1 MMKSANVII
10 IGAGPVGTFAAYCLA
25 EYGIDTLVLES
36 ETTCET
42 DMRASTFHPSTLK
55 YLDNLDLA
63 NELIERGLKA
73 PIFQYRIRST
83 DEVLEFDLQELDDV
97 LDFPFRLQCE
107 QYKFARMLAEKLDNH
122 RHSSVLFNRKLI
134 KFTEEGN
141 KVRLDV
147 DHHGVN
153 EQYQCDY
160 LIGADGANS
169 IVRRNLGIEFS
180 GFTYEEKF
188 FTLSTEKPLEDY
200 FSNLSY
206 VNYVS
211 DPEEWFVL
219 LKAPSAWRILVPV
232 PQSLDDDLIKS
243 DDYVTEIFSRVLN
256 SSDPIETIHR
266 TIYRV
271 HQRVV
276 NKMRSQRII
285 LAGDSAHLNNPLG
298 GFGMNGGLHDA
309 WNLAE
314 KLDAIINHKKEMDL
328 LDLYDRQRRTIMND
342 FIQKQTIRNKKMI
355 EETGDEEYSSE
366 WIRMRNLHEND
377 NERRGYMLRQSM
389 TQSLINEA
397 AIK

>member
-1 MMKSANVII
+1 MKSAKVII

-25 EYGIDTLVLES
+25 EYGIETLVLES
-36 ETTCET
+36 ESTCET

-55 YLDNLDLA
+55 YLDNLNLA
-63 NELIERGLKA
+63 DELIEKGLKA

-83 DEVLEFDLQELDDV
+83 DEVLEFNLQELDDV

-107 QYKFARMLAEKLDNH
+107 QYKFARMLAGKLDRH
-122 RHSSVLFNRKLI
+122 RHSSVFFNRKLI
-134 KFTEEGN
+134 NFSEADN
-141 KVRLDV
+141 KVTLDV
-147 DHHGVN
+147 DHHGTS

-188 FTLSTEKPLEDY
+188 FTLSTEKPLENY

-232 PQSLDDDLIKS
+232 PQTLDDKAIKS
-243 DDYVTEIFSRVLN
+243 NDYVSDIFRRVLN

-276 NKMRSQRII
+276 NKMRYGRIM

-314 KLDAIINHKKEMDL
+314 KLDGIINHKKDEDL
-328 LDLYDRQRRTIMND
+328 LNLYDRQRRTVMND

-355 EETGDEEYSSE
+355 EETGDANYSSE
-366 WIRMRNLHEND
+366 WMRMRNLYENE
-377 NERRGYMLRQSM
+377 NERREYMLRQSM

>member
-1 MMKSANVII
+1 MKSANVII

-232 PQSLDDDLIKS
+232 PQKLDDKAIKS
-243 DDYVTEIFSRVLN
+243 DDYVSDIFTRVLN

-276 NKMRSQRII
+276 NKMRYGRIM

-314 KLDAIINHKKEMDL
+314 KLDGIINHNKDKDL
-328 LDLYDRQRRTIMND
+328 LDLYDRQRRTVMND

-355 EETGDEEYSSE
+355 EETGDIKFSSE
-366 WIRMRNLHEND
+366 WMRMRNLHENE
-377 NERRGYMLRQSM
+377 NKRREYMLRQSM

-397 AIK
+397 AIT

>member
-1 MMKSANVII
+1 MKSAKVII

-25 EYGIDTLVLES
+25 EYGIETLVLES
-36 ETTCET
+36 ESTCET

-55 YLDNLDLA
+55 YLDNLNLA
-63 NELIERGLKA
+63 DELIEKGLKA

-83 DEVLEFDLQELDDV
+83 DEVLEFNLQELDDV

-107 QYKFARMLAEKLDNH
+107 QYKFARMLAGKLDRH
-122 RHSSVLFNRKLI
+122 RHSSILFNRKLI
-134 KFTEEGN
+134 NFSEGN
-141 KVRLDV
+141 NKVTLDV
-147 DHHGVN
+147 DHHGTS

-188 FTLSTEKPLEDY
+188 FTLSTQKPLENY

-232 PQSLDDDLIKS
+232 PQILDDKAIKS
-243 DDYVTEIFSRVLN
+243 NDYVSDIFTRVLN
-256 SSDPIETIHR
+256 SCDPIETIHR

-276 NKMRSQRII
+276 NKMRYGRIM

-314 KLDAIINHKKEMDL
+314 KLDGIINHKKDEDL
-328 LDLYDRQRRTIMND
+328 LNLYDRQRRTVMND

-355 EETGDEEYSSE
+355 EETGDANYSSE
-366 WIRMRNLHEND
+366 WMRMRNLHENE
-377 NERRGYMLRQSM
+377 NERRDYMLRQSM

>member
-1 MMKSANVII
+1 MKSAKVII

-25 EYGIDTLVLES
+25 EYGIETLVLES
-36 ETTCET
+36 ESTCET

-55 YLDNLDLA
+55 YLDNLNLA
-63 NELIERGLKA
+63 DELIEKGLKA

-83 DEVLEFDLQELDDV
+83 DEVLEFNLQELDDV

-107 QYKFARMLAEKLDNH
+107 QYKFARMLAGKLDHH

-134 KFTEEGN
+134 NFSEGKN
-141 KVRLDV
+141 KVTLDV
-147 DHHGVN
+147 DHHGTS

-188 FTLSTEKPLEDY
+188 FTLSTQKPLENY

-232 PQSLDDDLIKS
+232 PQTLDDKAIKS
-243 DDYVTEIFSRVLN
+243 NDYVSDIFTRVLN
-256 SSDPIETIHR
+256 SCDPIETIHR

-276 NKMRSQRII
+276 NKMRYGRIM

-314 KLDAIINHKKEMDL
+314 KLDGIINHKKDQDL
-328 LDLYDRQRRTIMND
+328 LNLYDRQRRTVMND

-355 EETGDEEYSSE
+355 EETGDANYSSE
-366 WIRMRNLHEND
+366 WMRMRNLHENE
-377 NERRGYMLRQSM
+377 NERRDYMLRQSM

>member
-1 MMKSANVII
+1 MKSAKVII

-25 EYGIDTLVLES
+25 EYGIETLVLES
-36 ETTCET
+36 ESTCET

-55 YLDNLDLA
+55 YLDNLNLA
-63 NELIERGLKA
+63 DELIEKGLKA

-83 DEVLEFDLQELDDV
+83 DEVLEFNLQELDDV

-107 QYKFARMLAEKLDNH
+107 QYKFARMLAGKLDRH

-134 KFTEEGN
+134 NFSEGN
-141 KVRLDV
+141 NKVTLDV
-147 DHHGVN
+147 DHHGTS

-188 FTLSTEKPLEDY
+188 FTLSTQKPLENY

-232 PQSLDDDLIKS
+232 PQILDDKAIKS
-243 DDYVTEIFSRVLN
+243 NDYVSDIFRRVLN

-276 NKMRSQRII
+276 NKMRYGRIM

-314 KLDAIINHKKEMDL
+314 KLDGIINHKKDEDL
-328 LDLYDRQRRTIMND
+328 LNLYDRQRRTVMND

-355 EETGDEEYSSE
+355 EETGDANYSSE
-366 WIRMRNLHEND
+366 WMRMRNLHENE
-377 NERRGYMLRQSM
+377 NERRDYMLRQSM

>member
-1 MMKSANVII
+1 MKSAKVII

-25 EYGIDTLVLES
+25 EYGIETLVLES
-36 ETTCET
+36 ESTCET

-55 YLDNLDLA
+55 YLDNLNLA
-63 NELIERGLKA
+63 DELIEKGLKA
-73 PIFQYRIRST
+73 PVFQYRIRST
-83 DEVLEFDLQELDDV
+83 DEVLEFNLQELDDV

-107 QYKFARMLAEKLDNH
+107 QYKFARMLAGKLDRH

-134 KFTEEGN
+134 NFSEGKN
-141 KVRLDV
+141 KVTLDV
-147 DHHGVN
+147 DHHGTS

-188 FTLSTEKPLEDY
+188 FTLSTQKPLENY

-232 PQSLDDDLIKS
+232 PQTLDDKAIKS
-243 DDYVTEIFSRVLN
+243 NDYVSDIFTRVLN

-276 NKMRSQRII
+276 NKMRYGRIM

-314 KLDAIINHKKEMDL
+314 KLDGIINHKKDQDL
-328 LDLYDRQRRTIMND
+328 LNLYDRQRRTVMND

-355 EETGDEEYSSE
+355 EETGDANYSSE
-366 WIRMRNLHEND
+366 WMRMRNLHENE
-377 NERRGYMLRQSM
+377 NERRDYMLRQSM

>member
-1 MMKSANVII
+1 MKSAKVII

-25 EYGIDTLVLES
+25 EYGIETLVLES
-36 ETTCET
+36 ESTCET

-55 YLDNLDLA
+55 YLDNLNLA
-63 NELIERGLKA
+63 DELIEKGLKA

-83 DEVLEFDLQELDDV
+83 DEVLEFNLQELDDV

-107 QYKFARMLAEKLDNH
+107 QYKFARMLAGKLDRH

-134 KFTEEGN
+134 NFSEGN
-141 KVRLDV
+141 NKVTLDV
-147 DHHGVN
+147 DHHGTS

-180 GFTYEEKF
+180 GFTYEERF
-188 FTLSTEKPLEDY
+188 FTLSTEKPLENY

-232 PQSLDDDLIKS
+232 PQTLDDKAIKS
-243 DDYVTEIFSRVLN
+243 NDYGSDIFTRVLN
-256 SSDPIETIHR
+256 SCDPIETIHR

-276 NKMRSQRII
+276 NKMRYGRIM

-314 KLDAIINHKKEMDL
+314 KLDGIINHKKDEDL
-328 LDLYDRQRRTIMND
+328 LNLYDRQRRTVMND

-355 EETGDEEYSSE
+355 EETGDANYSSE
-366 WIRMRNLHEND
+366 WMRMRNLHENE
-377 NERRGYMLRQSM
+377 NERRDYMLRQSM

>member
-1 MMKSANVII
+1 MKSAKVII

-25 EYGIDTLVLES
+25 EYGIETLVLES
-36 ETTCET
+36 ESTCET

-55 YLDNLDLA
+55 YLDNLNLA
-63 NELIERGLKA
+63 DELIEKGLKA

-83 DEVLEFDLQELDDV
+83 NEVLEFNLQELDDV

-107 QYKFARMLAEKLDNH
+107 QYKFARMLAGKLDRH

-134 KFTEEGN
+134 NFSEGN
-141 KVRLDV
+141 NKVTLDV
-147 DHHGVN
+147 DHHGTS

-188 FTLSTEKPLEDY
+188 FTLSTQKPLENY

-211 DPEEWFVL
+211 DPKEWFVL

-232 PQSLDDDLIKS
+232 PQTLDDKAIKS
-243 DDYVTEIFSRVLN
+243 NDYVSDIFTRVLN

-276 NKMRSQRII
+276 NKMRYGRIM

-314 KLDAIINHKKEMDL
+314 KLDGIINHKKDQDL
-328 LDLYDRQRRTIMND
+328 LNLYDRQRRTVMND

-355 EETGDEEYSSE
+355 EETGDANYSSE
-366 WIRMRNLHEND
+366 WMRMRNLHENE
-377 NERRGYMLRQSM
+377 NERRDYMLRQSM

>member
-1 MMKSANVII
+1 MKSAKVII

-25 EYGIDTLVLES
+25 EYGIETLVLES
-36 ETTCET
+36 ESTCET

-55 YLDNLDLA
+55 YLDNLNLA
-63 NELIERGLKA
+63 DELIEKGLKA

-83 DEVLEFDLQELDDV
+83 DEVLEFNLQELDDV

-107 QYKFARMLAEKLDNH
+107 QYKFARMLAGKLDHH

-134 KFTEEGN
+134 NFSEGN
-141 KVRLDV
+141 NKVTLDV
-147 DHHGVN
+147 DHHGTS

-188 FTLSTEKPLEDY
+188 FTLSTEKPLENY

-232 PQSLDDDLIKS
+232 PQTLDDKAIKS
-243 DDYVTEIFSRVLN
+243 NDYVSDIFRRVLN

-276 NKMRSQRII
+276 NKMRYGRIM

-314 KLDAIINHKKEMDL
+314 KLDGIINHKKDQDL
-328 LDLYDRQRRTIMND
+328 LNLYDRQRRTVMND

-355 EETGDEEYSSE
+355 EETGDVKNSSE
-366 WIRMRNLHEND
+366 WMRMRKIHENE
-377 NERRGYMLRQSM
+377 NERREYMLRQCM

>member
-1 MMKSANVII
+1 MKSAKVII

-25 EYGIDTLVLES
+25 EYGIETLVLES
-36 ETTCET
+36 ESTCEI

-55 YLDNLDLA
+55 YLDNLNLA
-63 NELIERGLKA
+63 DELIEKGLKA

-83 DEVLEFDLQELDDV
+83 DEVLEFNLQELDDV

-107 QYKFARMLAEKLDNH
+107 QYKFARMLAGKLDRH
-122 RHSSVLFNRKLI
+122 RHSSVFFNRKLI
-134 KFTEEGN
+134 NFSEADN
-141 KVRLDV
+141 KVTLDV
-147 DHHGVN
+147 DHHGTS

-188 FTLSTEKPLEDY
+188 FTLSTEKPLENY

-232 PQSLDDDLIKS
+232 PQTLDDKAIKS
-243 DDYVTEIFSRVLN
+243 NDYVSDIFRRVLN

-276 NKMRSQRII
+276 NKMRYGRIM

-314 KLDAIINHKKEMDL
+314 KLDGIINHKKDEDL
-328 LDLYDRQRRTIMND
+328 LNLYDRQRRTIMND

-355 EETGDEEYSSE
+355 EETGDANYSSE
-366 WIRMRNLHEND
+366 WMRMRNLYENE
-377 NERRGYMLRQSM
+377 NERREYMLRQSM

>member
-1 MMKSANVII
+1 MKSAKVII

-25 EYGIDTLVLES
+25 EYGIETLVLES
-36 ETTCET
+36 ESTCET

-55 YLDNLDLA
+55 YLDNLNLA
-63 NELIERGLKA
+63 DELIEKGLKA

-83 DEVLEFDLQELDDV
+83 DEVLEFNLQELDDV

-107 QYKFARMLAEKLDNH
+107 QYKFARMLAGKLDRH

-134 KFTEEGN
+134 NFSEGKN
-141 KVRLDV
+141 KVTLDV
-147 DHHGVN
+147 DHHGTS

-188 FTLSTEKPLEDY
+188 FTLSTQKPLENY

-232 PQSLDDDLIKS
+232 PQTLDDRAIKS
-243 DDYVTEIFSRVLN
+243 NDYVSDIFTRVLN
-256 SSDPIETIHR
+256 SCDPIETIHR

-276 NKMRSQRII
+276 NKMRYGRIM

-314 KLDAIINHKKEMDL
+314 KLDGIINHKKDEDL
-328 LDLYDRQRRTIMND
+328 LNLYDRQRRTVMND

-355 EETGDEEYSSE
+355 EETGDANYSSE
-366 WIRMRNLHEND
+366 WMRMRNLHENE
-377 NERRGYMLRQSM
+377 NERRDYMLRQSM

>member
-1 MMKSANVII
+1 MKSAKVII

-25 EYGIDTLVLES
+25 EYGIETLVLES
-36 ETTCET
+36 ESTCET

-55 YLDNLDLA
+55 YLDNLNLA
-63 NELIERGLKA
+63 DELIEKGLKA

-83 DEVLEFDLQELDDV
+83 DEVLEFNLQELDDV

-107 QYKFARMLAEKLDNH
+107 QYKFARMLAGKLDRH

-134 KFTEEGN
+134 NFSEGKN
-141 KVRLDV
+141 KVTLYV
-147 DHHGVN
+147 DHHGTS

-188 FTLSTEKPLEDY
+188 FTLSTQKPLENY

-232 PQSLDDDLIKS
+232 PQTLDDKAIKS
-243 DDYVTEIFSRVLN
+243 NDYVSDIFTRVLN
-256 SSDPIETIHR
+256 SCDPIETIHR

-276 NKMRSQRII
+276 NKMRYGRIM

-314 KLDAIINHKKEMDL
+314 KLDGIINHKKDEDL
-328 LDLYDRQRRTIMND
+328 LNLYDRQRRTVMND

-355 EETGDEEYSSE
+355 EETGDANYSSE
-366 WIRMRNLHEND
+366 WMRMRNLHENE
-377 NERRGYMLRQSM
+377 NERRDYMLRQSM

>member
-1 MMKSANVII
+1 MKSAKVII

-25 EYGIDTLVLES
+25 EYGIETLVLES
-36 ETTCET
+36 ESTCET

-55 YLDNLDLA
+55 YLDNLNLA
-63 NELIERGLKA
+63 DELIEKGLKA

-83 DEVLEFDLQELDDV
+83 DEVLEFNLQELDDV

-107 QYKFARMLAEKLDNH
+107 QYKFARMLAGKLDHH

-134 KFTEEGN
+134 NFSEGKN
-141 KVRLDV
+141 KVTLDV
-147 DHHGVN
+147 DHHDTS

-188 FTLSTEKPLEDY
+188 FTLSTQKPLENY

-232 PQSLDDDLIKS
+232 PQTLDDKAIKS
-243 DDYVTEIFSRVLN
+243 NDYVSDIFTRVLN
-256 SSDPIETIHR
+256 SCDPIETIHR

-276 NKMRSQRII
+276 NKMRYGRIM

-314 KLDAIINHKKEMDL
+314 KLDGIINHKKDEDL
-328 LDLYDRQRRTIMND
+328 LNLYDRQRRTVMND

-355 EETGDEEYSSE
+355 EETGDANYSSE
-366 WIRMRNLHEND
+366 WMRMRNLHENE
-377 NERRGYMLRQSM
+377 NERRDYMLRQSM

>member
-1 MMKSANVII
+1 MKSAKVII

-25 EYGIDTLVLES
+25 EYGIETLVLES
-36 ETTCET
+36 ESTCET

-55 YLDNLDLA
+55 YLDNLNLA
-63 NELIERGLKA
+63 DELIEKGLKA

-83 DEVLEFDLQELDDV
+83 DEVLEFNLQELDDV

-107 QYKFARMLAEKLDNH
+107 QYKFARMLAGKLDRH

-134 KFTEEGN
+134 NFSEGKN
-141 KVRLDV
+141 KVTLDV
-147 DHHGVN
+147 DHHGTS

-188 FTLSTEKPLEDY
+188 FTLSTQKPLENY

-232 PQSLDDDLIKS
+232 PQTLDDKAIKS
-243 DDYVTEIFSRVLN
+243 NDYVSDIFTRVLN
-256 SSDPIETIHR
+256 SCDPIETIHR

-276 NKMRSQRII
+276 NKMRYGRIM

-314 KLDAIINHKKEMDL
+314 KLDGIINHKKDQDL
-328 LDLYDRQRRTIMND
+328 LNLYDRQRRTVMND

-355 EETGDEEYSSE
+355 EETGDANYSSE
-366 WIRMRNLHEND
+366 WMRMRNLHENE
-377 NERRGYMLRQSM
+377 NERRDYMLRQSM

>member
-1 MMKSANVII
+1 MKSAKVII

-25 EYGIDTLVLES
+25 EYGIETLVLES
-36 ETTCET
+36 ESTCET

-55 YLDNLDLA
+55 YLDNLNLA
-63 NELIERGLKA
+63 DELIEKGLKA

-83 DEVLEFDLQELDDV
+83 DEVLEFNLQELDDV

-107 QYKFARMLAEKLDNH
+107 QYKFARMLAGKLDRH

-134 KFTEEGN
+134 NFSEGKN
-141 KVRLDV
+141 KVTLDV
-147 DHHGVN
+147 DHHGAS

-188 FTLSTEKPLEDY
+188 FTLSTQKPLENY

-232 PQSLDDDLIKS
+232 PQTLDDKAIKS
-243 DDYVTEIFSRVLN
+243 NDYVSDIFRRVLN

-276 NKMRSQRII
+276 NKMRYGRIM

-314 KLDAIINHKKEMDL
+314 KLDGIINHKKDEDL
-328 LDLYDRQRRTIMND
+328 LNLYDRQRRTVMND

-355 EETGDEEYSSE
+355 EETGDANYSSE
-366 WIRMRNLHEND
+366 WMRMRNLHENE
-377 NERRGYMLRQSM
+377 NERRDYMLRQSM

>member
-1 MMKSANVII
+1 MKSAKVII

-25 EYGIDTLVLES
+25 EYGIETLVLES
-36 ETTCET
+36 ESTCET

-55 YLDNLDLA
+55 YLDNLNLA
-63 NELIERGLKA
+63 DELIEKGLKA

-83 DEVLEFDLQELDDV
+83 DEVLEFNLQELDDV

-107 QYKFARMLAEKLDNH
+107 QYKFARMLAGKLDRH

-134 KFTEEGN
+134 NFSEGKN
-141 KVRLDV
+141 KVTLDV
-147 DHHGVN
+147 DHHGTS

-188 FTLSTEKPLEDY
+188 FTLSTEKPLENY

-232 PQSLDDDLIKS
+232 PQTLDDKAIKS
-243 DDYVTEIFSRVLN
+243 NDYVSDIFRRVLN

-276 NKMRSQRII
+276 NKMRYGRIM

-314 KLDAIINHKKEMDL
+314 KLDGIINHKKDEDL
-328 LDLYDRQRRTIMND
+328 LNLYDRQRRTVMND

-355 EETGDEEYSSE
+355 EETGDANYSSE
-366 WIRMRNLHEND
+366 WMRMRNLHENE
-377 NERRGYMLRQSM
+377 NERRDYMLRQSM

>member
-1 MMKSANVII
+1 MKSAKVII

-25 EYGIDTLVLES
+25 EYGIETLVLES
-36 ETTCET
+36 ESTCET

-55 YLDNLDLA
+55 YLDNLNLA
-63 NELIERGLKA
+63 DELIEKGLKA

-83 DEVLEFDLQELDDV
+83 DEVLEFNLQELDDV

-107 QYKFARMLAEKLDNH
+107 QYKFARMLAGKLDRH

-134 KFTEEGN
+134 NFSEGN
-141 KVRLDV
+141 NKVTLDV
-147 DHHGVN
+147 DHHGTS

-188 FTLSTEKPLEDY
+188 FTLSTQKPLENY

-232 PQSLDDDLIKS
+232 PQILDDKAIKS
-243 DDYVTEIFSRVLN
+243 NDYVSDIFTRVLN
-256 SSDPIETIHR
+256 SCDPIETIHR

-276 NKMRSQRII
+276 NKMRYGRIM

-314 KLDAIINHKKEMDL
+314 KLDGIINHKKDEDL
-328 LDLYDRQRRTIMND
+328 LNLYDRQRRTVMND

-355 EETGDEEYSSE
+355 EETGDANYSSE
-366 WIRMRNLHEND
+366 WMRMRNLHENE
-377 NERRGYMLRQSM
+377 NERRDYMLRQSM

>member
-1 MMKSANVII
+1 MKSAKVII

-25 EYGIDTLVLES
+25 EYGIETLVLES
-36 ETTCET
+36 ESTCET

-55 YLDNLDLA
+55 YLDNLNLA
-63 NELIERGLKA
+63 DELIEKGLKA

-83 DEVLEFDLQELDDV
+83 DEVLEFNLKELDDV
-97 LDFPFRLQCE
+97 LEFPFRLQCE
-107 QYKFARMLAEKLDNH
+107 QYKFARMLAGKLDIH

-134 KFTEEGN
+134 NFTEGDN
-141 KVRLDV
+141 KVTLDV
-147 DHHGVN
+147 DHRGTN

-160 LIGADGANS
+160 LVGADGANS

-188 FTLSTEKPLEDY
+188 FTLSTEKPLQDY

-232 PQSLDDDLIKS
+232 PQTLDDKAIKS
-243 DDYVTEIFSRVLN
+243 DDYVSDIFTRVLN
-256 SSDPIETIHR
+256 ASDPIETIHR

-276 NKMRSQRII
+276 NKMSYGRII

-314 KLDAIINHKKEMDL
+314 KLDGIINHNKDKDL
-328 LDLYDRQRRTIMND
+328 LDLYDRQRRTVMND
-342 FIQKQTIRNKKMI
+342 FIQKQSITNKKMI
-355 EETGDEEYSSE
+355 EETGDTKYSSE
-366 WIRMRNLHEND
+366 WMRMRKLHENE
-377 NERRGYMLRQSM
+377 NHRREYMLRQSM

>member
-1 MMKSANVII
+1 MKSAKVII

-25 EYGIDTLVLES
+25 EYGIETLVLES
-36 ETTCET
+36 ESTCET

-55 YLDNLDLA
+55 YLDNLNLA
-63 NELIERGLKA
+63 DELIEKGLKA

-83 DEVLEFDLQELDDV
+83 DEVLEFNLQELDDV

-107 QYKFARMLAEKLDNH
+107 QYKFARMLAGKLDHH

-134 KFTEEGN
+134 NFSEGKN
-141 KVRLDV
+141 KVTLDV
-147 DHHGVN
+147 DHHGTS

-188 FTLSTEKPLEDY
+188 FTLSTQKPLENY

-232 PQSLDDDLIKS
+232 PQTLDDKAIKS
-243 DDYVTEIFSRVLN
+243 NDYVSDIFTRVLN
-256 SSDPIETIHR
+256 SCDPIETIHR

-276 NKMRSQRII
+276 NKMRYGRIM

-314 KLDAIINHKKEMDL
+314 KLDGIINHKKDEDL
-328 LDLYDRQRRTIMND
+328 LNLYDRQRRTVMND

-355 EETGDEEYSSE
+355 EETGDANYSSE
-366 WIRMRNLHEND
+366 WMRMRNLYENE
-377 NERRGYMLRQSM
+377 NERREYMLRQSM

>member
-1 MMKSANVII
+1 MKSAKVII

-25 EYGIDTLVLES
+25 EYGIETLVLES
-36 ETTCET
+36 ESTCET

-55 YLDNLDLA
+55 YLDNLNLA
-63 NELIERGLKA
+63 DELIEKGLKA

-83 DEVLEFDLQELDDV
+83 DEVLEFNLQELDDV

-107 QYKFARMLAEKLDNH
+107 QYKFARMLAGKLDHH

-134 KFTEEGN
+134 NFSEGN
-141 KVRLDV
+141 NKVTLDV
-147 DHHGVN
+147 DHHGTS

-188 FTLSTEKPLEDY
+188 FTLSTEKPLENY

-232 PQSLDDDLIKS
+232 PQTLDDKAIKS
-243 DDYVTEIFSRVLN
+243 NDYVSDIFRRVLN

-276 NKMRSQRII
+276 NKMRYGRIM

-314 KLDAIINHKKEMDL
+314 KLDGIINHKKDQDL
-328 LDLYDRQRRTIMND
+328 LNLYDRQRRTVMND

-355 EETGDEEYSSE
+355 EETGDANYSSE
-366 WIRMRNLHEND
+366 WMRMRNLHENE
-377 NERRGYMLRQSM
+377 NERRDYMLRQSM

>member
-1 MMKSANVII
+1 MKSAKVII

-25 EYGIDTLVLES
+25 EYGIETLVLES
-36 ETTCET
+36 ESTCET

-63 NELIERGLKA
+63 DELIEKGLKA

-83 DEVLEFDLQELDDV
+83 DEVLEFNLEELDDV

-107 QYKFARMLAEKLDNH
+107 QYKFARMLAGKLDSH

-134 KFTEEGN
+134 NFTEGDH
-141 KVRLDV
+141 KVTLDV
-147 DHHGVN
+147 DHYGTN

-232 PQSLDDDLIKS
+232 PQKLDDKAIKS
-243 DDYVTEIFSRVLN
+243 NDYVSDIFTRVLN

-276 NKMRSQRII
+276 NKMRYGRIM

-314 KLDAIINHKKEMDL
+314 KLDGIINHNKDKDL
-328 LDLYDRQRRTIMND
+328 LDLYDRQRRTVMND

-355 EETGDEEYSSE
+355 EETGDIKFSSE
-366 WIRMRNLHEND
+366 WMRMRNLHENE
-377 NERRGYMLRQSM
+377 NKRREYMLRQSM

-397 AIK
+397 TIT

>member
-1 MMKSANVII
+1 MKSAKVII

-25 EYGIDTLVLES
+25 EYGIETLVLES
-36 ETTCET
+36 ESTCET

-55 YLDNLDLA
+55 YLDNLNLA
-63 NELIERGLKA
+63 DELIEKGLKA

-83 DEVLEFDLQELDDV
+83 DEVLEFNLQELDDV

-107 QYKFARMLAEKLDNH
+107 QYKFARMLAGKLDRH

-134 KFTEEGN
+134 NFSEGN
-141 KVRLDV
+141 NKVTLDV
-147 DHHGVN
+147 DHHGTN

-188 FTLSTEKPLEDY
+188 FTLSTQKPLENY

-232 PQSLDDDLIKS
+232 PQTLDDKAIKS
-243 DDYVTEIFSRVLN
+243 NDYVSDIFRRVLN

-276 NKMRSQRII
+276 NKMRYGRIM

-314 KLDAIINHKKEMDL
+314 KLDGIINHKKDQDL
-328 LDLYDRQRRTIMND
+328 LNLYDRQRRTVMND

-355 EETGDEEYSSE
+355 EETGDANYSSE
-366 WIRMRNLHEND
+366 WMRMRNLHENE
-377 NERRGYMLRQSM
+377 NERRDYMLRQSM

>member
-1 MMKSANVII
+1 MKSAKVII

-25 EYGIDTLVLES
+25 EYGIETLVLES
-36 ETTCET
+36 ESTCET

-55 YLDNLDLA
+55 YLDNLNLA
-63 NELIERGLKA
+63 DELIEKGLKA
-73 PIFQYRIRST
+73 PVFQYRIRST
-83 DEVLEFDLQELDDV
+83 DEVLEFNLQELDDV

-107 QYKFARMLAEKLDNH
+107 QYKFARMLAGKLDRH

-134 KFTEEGN
+134 NFSEGN
-141 KVRLDV
+141 NKVTLDV
-147 DHHGVN
+147 DHHGTS

-188 FTLSTEKPLEDY
+188 FTLSTQKPLENY

-232 PQSLDDDLIKS
+232 PQTLDDKAIKS
-243 DDYVTEIFSRVLN
+243 NDYVSDIFTRVLN

-276 NKMRSQRII
+276 NKMRYGRIM

-314 KLDAIINHKKEMDL
+314 KLDGIINHKKDQDL
-328 LDLYDRQRRTIMND
+328 LNLYDRQRRTVMND

-355 EETGDEEYSSE
+355 EETGDANYSSE
-366 WIRMRNLHEND
+366 WMRMRNLHENE
-377 NERRGYMLRQSM
+377 NERRDYMLRQSM

>member
-1 MMKSANVII
+1 MKSAKVII

-25 EYGIDTLVLES
+25 EYGIETLVLES
-36 ETTCET
+36 ESTCET

-63 NELIERGLKA
+63 DELIEKGLKA

-83 DEVLEFDLQELDDV
+83 DEVLEFNLEELDDV

-107 QYKFARMLAEKLDNH
+107 QYKFARMLAGKLDSH

-134 KFTEEGN
+134 NFTEGDH
-141 KVRLDV
+141 KVTLNV
-147 DHHGVN
+147 DHHGTN

-169 IVRRNLGIEFS
+169 IVRRSLGIEFS

-232 PQSLDDDLIKS
+232 PQKLDDKAIKS
-243 DDYVTEIFSRVLN
+243 NDYVSDIFTRVLN

-276 NKMRSQRII
+276 NKMRYGRIM

-314 KLDAIINHKKEMDL
+314 KLDGIINHNKDKDL
-328 LDLYDRQRRTIMND
+328 LDLYDRQRRTVMND

-355 EETGDEEYSSE
+355 EETGDIKFSSE
-366 WIRMRNLHEND
+366 WMRMRNLHENE
-377 NERRGYMLRQSM
+377 NKRREYMLRQSM

-397 AIK
+397 AIT

>member
-1 MMKSANVII
+1 MKSAKVII

-25 EYGIDTLVLES
+25 EYGIETLVLES
-36 ETTCET
+36 ESTCET

-63 NELIERGLKA
+63 DELIEKGLKA

-83 DEVLEFDLQELDDV
+83 DEVLEFNLEELDDV

-107 QYKFARMLAEKLDNH
+107 QYKFARMLAGKLDSH

-134 KFTEEGN
+134 NFTEGDH
-141 KVRLDV
+141 KVTLDV
-147 DHHGVN
+147 DHHGTN

-232 PQSLDDDLIKS
+232 PQKLDDKAIKS
-243 DDYVTEIFSRVLN
+243 NDYVSDIFTRVLN

-276 NKMRSQRII
+276 NKMRYGRIM

-314 KLDAIINHKKEMDL
+314 KLDGIINHNKDKDL
-328 LDLYDRQRRTIMND
+328 LDLYDRQRRTVMND

-355 EETGDEEYSSE
+355 EETGDIKFSSE
-366 WIRMRNLHEND
+366 WMRMRNLHENE
-377 NERRGYMLRQSM
+377 NKRREYMLRQSM

-397 AIK
+397 TIT

>member
-1 MMKSANVII
+1 MKSAKVII

-25 EYGIDTLVLES
+25 EYGIETLVLES
-36 ETTCET
+36 ESTCET

-55 YLDNLDLA
+55 YLDNLNLA
-63 NELIERGLKA
+63 DELIEKGLKA

-83 DEVLEFDLQELDDV
+83 DEVLEFNLQELDDV

-107 QYKFARMLAEKLDNH
+107 QYKFARMLAGKLDRH

-134 KFTEEGN
+134 NFSEGN
-141 KVRLDV
+141 NKVTLDV
-147 DHHGVN
+147 DHHGTS

-180 GFTYEEKF
+180 GFTYEERF
-188 FTLSTEKPLEDY
+188 FTLSTQKPLENY

-232 PQSLDDDLIKS
+232 PQTLDDKAIKS
-243 DDYVTEIFSRVLN
+243 NDYVSDIFRRVLN

-276 NKMRSQRII
+276 NKMRYGRIM

-314 KLDAIINHKKEMDL
+314 KLDGIINHKKDEDL
-328 LDLYDRQRRTIMND
+328 LNLYDRQRRTVMND

-355 EETGDEEYSSE
+355 EETGDANYSSE
-366 WIRMRNLHEND
+366 WMRMRNLYENE
-377 NERRGYMLRQSM
+377 NERREYMLRQSM

>member
-1 MMKSANVII
+1 MKSANVII

-256 SSDPIETIHR
+256 SSDPIETIHM